1 MNNKPMD
8 LTNIIHLYSLI
19 SSVEDDKHT
28 PLPQDELKALNWKPQ
43 VVQRKPINRM
53 STEKFLDRNLGDFFR
68 YMINYSDNFDL

>member
-1 MNNKPMD
+1 MD

-68 YMINYSDNFDL
+68 YMIDYADNF

>member
-1 MNNKPMD
+1 MD

-28 PLPQDELKALNWKPQ
+28 PLPQEELKALNWKPE

-53 STEKFLDRNLGDFFR
+53 STEKFLERNLGDFFR
-68 YMINYSDNFDL
+68 YMIDYSDNF

>member
-1 MNNKPMD
+1 MD

-19 SSVEDDKHT
+19 SSAEDDRHT
-28 PLPQDELKALNWKPQ
+28 PLPQEELKALNWKPE

-68 YMINYSDNFDL
+68 YMIDYSDNF

>member
-1 MNNKPMD
+1 MD

-53 STEKFLDRNLGDFFR
+53 NTEKFLDRNLGDFFR
-68 YMINYSDNFDL
+68 YMIDYSDNF

>member
-19 SSVEDDKHT
+19 TSNEENIQQAT
-28 PLPQDELKALNWKPQ
+28 LPQDKLKALKWKPQ
-43 VVQRKPINRM
+43 VVKRKPFNRM

-68 YMINYSDNFDL
+68 YMIEYSEI

>member
-1 MNNKPMD
+1 MD

-43 VVQRKPINRM
+43 VVQRKPFNRM
-53 STEKFLDRNLGDFFR
+53 STDRFLERNLGDFFR
-68 YMINYSDNFDL
+68 YMIDYSDNF

>member
-1 MNNKPMD
+1 MNNKTMD

-53 STEKFLDRNLGDFFR
+53 RTEKILDRNLGDFFR
-68 YMINYSDNFDL
+68 YMIDYSDNF

>member
-1 MNNKPMD
+1 MD

-28 PLPQDELKALNWKPQ
+28 PLPQEELKALNWKPE

-53 STEKFLDRNLGDFFR
+53 NTEKFLERNLGDFFR
-68 YMINYSDNFDL
+68 YMIDYSDNF

>member
-1 MNNKPMD
+1 MD

-28 PLPQDELKALNWKPQ
+28 PLPQKELKALNWKPE

-53 STEKFLDRNLGDFFR
+53 NTEKFLERNLGDFFR
-68 YMINYSDNFDL
+68 YMIDYSDNF